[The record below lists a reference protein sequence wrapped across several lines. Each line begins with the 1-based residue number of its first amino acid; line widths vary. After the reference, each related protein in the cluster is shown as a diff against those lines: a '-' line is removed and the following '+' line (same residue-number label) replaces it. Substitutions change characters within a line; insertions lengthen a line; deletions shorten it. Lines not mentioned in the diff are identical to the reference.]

1 MQIRNERVVSK
12 ENLCEDWAMLYC
24 KQEGVEGVVFGE
36 GKCST
41 CPGQLQDTVGESTTV
56 NGRQQQMQEAA
67 SAATVV
73 MMKISSSHVG
83 EEGE

>member
-12 ENLCEDWAMLYC
+12 ENLCEDWATLYC
-24 KQEGVEGVVFGE
+24 KQEGVVFGE

-56 NGRQQQMQEAA
+56 NGQQQQMQEAA

-73 MMKISSSHVG
+73 MMKICRSHVG
-83 EEGE
+83 EEGK

>member
-24 KQEGVEGVVFGE
+24 KQEGVAFGE

-56 NGRQQQMQEAA
+56 NGQQQQMQEAA

-73 MMKISSSHVG
+73 MMKICRSHVG